1 MQTHKQ
7 PHPNLYVYTHCF
19 LENEHKSLAM
29 LDKGFVTILITNS
42 SILFLILIYIY
53 IYKHF
58 NIKIFIA
65 TFYSLSFRCFY
76 FDKYLYMVKLSGV
89 FLKVS
94 LLHILS
100 IPAALE
106 STDSHHIL
114 LFQHGAHLQCSK

>member
-19 LENEHKSLAM
+19 LEIEHKSLAM

-42 SILFLILIYIY
+42 SILFLILIY